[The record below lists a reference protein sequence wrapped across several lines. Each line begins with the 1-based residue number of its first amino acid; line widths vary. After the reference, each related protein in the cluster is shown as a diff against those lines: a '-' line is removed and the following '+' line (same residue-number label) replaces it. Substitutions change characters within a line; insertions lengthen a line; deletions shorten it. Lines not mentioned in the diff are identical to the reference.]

1 MINKTKHL
9 EIKIPTN
16 GSTKYV
22 SKYSLTEVYSF
33 NVVFKICNMN
43 T

>member
-9 EIKIPTN
+9 EIKILTN

-33 NVVFKICNMN
+33 NVVLNICNMN